1 MMSPAALRIAEV
13 FAVDLA
19 ELIPLSA
26 VPQREMNVFLVPGED
41 SANEHVPPQR
51 VLTPH
56 NSDSV
61 LCKGVI
67 LLLCLR
73 VGSILIKP
81 SCV

>member
-1 MMSPAALRIAEV
+1 MEV

-51 VLTPH
+51 ILTPH
-56 NSDSV
+56 NSGSV
-61 LCKGVI
+61 LWCAFNLGHMSTI
-67 LLLCLR
+67 N
-73 VGSILIKP
+73 
-81 SCV
+81 

>member
-1 MMSPAALRIAEV
+1 MSPAALRIAEV

-51 VLTPH
+51 ILTSHNNDNVCVFNPAGPH
-56 NSDSV
+56 KHNELTHD
-61 LCKGVI
+61 
-67 LLLCLR
+67 
-73 VGSILIKP
+73 
-81 SCV
+81 